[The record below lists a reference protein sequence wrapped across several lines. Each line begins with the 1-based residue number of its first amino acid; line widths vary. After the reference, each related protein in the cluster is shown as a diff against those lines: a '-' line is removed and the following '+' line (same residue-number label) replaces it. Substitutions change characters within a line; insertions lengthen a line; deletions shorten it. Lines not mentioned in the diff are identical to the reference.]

1 LFSFL
6 KIESSQAARHGGCF
20 PPESTVLSESG
31 SVKKLSELSVGD
43 RIQSMDSQGRLVF
56 SPVLLFLDRDL
67 TEERDFVQLQSA
79 DGASVT
85 MTASHL
91 IYTVASQDLL
101 EDVDVDLMN
110 GQLQSNSLQSGEN
123 NSSAEEEDRLLDQM
137 MANATMERFG
147 TRLKATFASKVQ
159 IGDWI
164 VSTGPDGLP
173 KPQRVIGV
181 SAVTQRGVL
190 APLTEE
196 GTLVVDQVV
205 VSCYAVIDDQAIAH
219 WAFAPVRLLNNV
231 HKSLVHFWRALSWW
245 NHDRTTSES
254 SSSSSSSSIPV
265 RISVEARSTT
275 ASESASKPPTLV
287 GIHWYA
293 KMLYR
298 IARFVLPSH
307 LVFN

>member
-1 LFSFL
+1 M
-6 KIESSQAARHGGCF
+6 
-20 PPESTVLSESG
+20 SESG
-31 SVKKLSELSVGD
+31 GVKKLSELSVGD

-67 TEERDFVQLQSA
+67 SEERDFVQLLSA

-101 EDVDVDLMN
+101 EDIDVDLMN
-110 GQLQSNSLQSGEN
+110 GQLQSNSLHSGE

-137 MANATMERFG
+137 MANATMDRFG

-164 VSTGPDGLP
+164 VSTGPDGRP
-173 KPQRVIGV
+173 KPQRVVGV

-205 VSCYAVIDDQAIAH
+205 VSCYAVIDDQTIAH

-245 NHDRTTSES
+245 NHDRTES
-254 SSSSSSSSIPV
+254 ASGSSIPV
-265 RISVEARSTT
+265 RISVEAERSST
-275 ASESASKPPTLV
+275 SESKPPTLV

-298 IARFVLPSH
+298 IARLVLPSH

>member
-1 LFSFL
+1 
-6 KIESSQAARHGGCF
+6 
-20 PPESTVLSESG
+20 
-31 SVKKLSELSVGD
+31 
-43 RIQSMDSQGRLVF
+43 MDSQGRLVF
-56 SPVLLFLDRDL
+56 SPILLFLDRDL

-79 DGASVT
+79 DGARVT
-85 MTASHL
+85 LTASHL

-101 EDVDVDLMN
+101 EDVDVELMS
-110 GQLQSNSLQSGEN
+110 GSNSLNGE
-123 NSSAEEEDRLLDQM
+123 NSSAEEERLLDQM
-137 MANATMERFG
+137 MANVTMESFG
-147 TRLKATFASKVQ
+147 SRLKATFASKVQ

-164 VSTGPDGLP
+164 VSTGLDGRP
-173 KPQRVIGV
+173 NPQRVVGV

-205 VSCYAVIDDQAIAH
+205 VSCYAVIDDQTIAH

-231 HKSLVHFWRALSWW
+231 HKSLIHFWRAISWW
-245 NHDRTTSES
+245 NHDRTAS
-254 SSSSSSSSIPV
+254 SSSSSSSNSSSSSSIPV
-265 RISVEARSTT
+265 SNVEARMTK
-275 ASESASKPPTLV
+275 EQISASKPPTLV

>member
-1 LFSFL
+1 
-6 KIESSQAARHGGCF
+6 
-20 PPESTVLSESG
+20 
-31 SVKKLSELSVGD
+31 
-43 RIQSMDSQGRLVF
+43 MDSQGRLVF

-79 DGASVT
+79 DGATVT

-101 EDVDVDLMN
+101 EDVDIDLMN
-110 GQLQSNSLQSGEN
+110 EQLQSNSLTSDES
-123 NSSAEEEDRLLDQM
+123 SSAEDEDRLLGQL

-147 TRLKATFASKVQ
+147 SRLKATFASKVQ

-164 VSTGPDGLP
+164 VSTGPDGRP
-173 KPQRVIGV
+173 KPQRVVGV
-181 SAVTQRGVL
+181 SAVSQRGVL

-205 VSCYAVIDDQAIAH
+205 VSCYAVIDDQTIAH
-219 WAFAPVRLLNNV
+219 LAFSPVRLLNNV
-231 HKSLVHFWRALSWW
+231 HKSLVHFWRAISWW
-245 NHDRTTSES
+245 NHDRTTVDEAG
-254 SSSSSSSSIPV
+254 SSIPV
-265 RISVEARSTT
+265 KHVEARSMTN
-275 ASESASKPPTLV
+275 ENRPPTLV

-293 KMLYR
+293 KLLYR
-298 IARFVLPSH
+298 IARVVLPSH